1 MQILNVMPLFPR
13 TTTVGKLDLDH
24 EKITKRIAKE
34 FKREGN
40 WHDEDPFN
48 KTQPYLYK
56 DPKYK
61 ELSDEILKFVNHVC
75 EDVFSYEDANPEI
88 SLMWGT
94 ATPKGGSVHRHYHPN
109 SILSGVY
116 YPQNIEYTEIR
127 FYSPHRPT
135 ILPKIRYKNVY
146 SSVSMEYKPQQG
158 DVVLFPSD
166 LDHDVP
172 INTSDEVR
180 YSVAF
185 NIFFRGEMGHE
196 ETLSNVTL

>member
-1 MQILNVMPLFPR
+1 MPLFPR
-13 TTTVGKLDLDH
+13 TTIVGKLDLDH
-24 EKITKRIAKE
+24 EKMTENIAKE
-34 FKREGN
+34 FSREVN

-61 ELSDEILKFVNHVC
+61 KLSDEILNLVRYVC
-75 EDVFSYEDANPEI
+75 EDIFSYENVNPEI

-127 FYSPHRPT
+127 FFSPHRPT
-135 ILPKIRYKNVY
+135 ILPKIRYKSVY
-146 SSVSMEYKPQQG
+146 SSVTMEYKPQQG

-180 YSVAF
+180 YSIAF

-196 ETLSNVTL
+196 ETLSNITL

>member
-1 MQILNVMPLFPR
+1 MPLFPR
-13 TTTVGKLDLDH
+13 TTIVGKLDLDH
-24 EKITKRIAKE
+24 EKMTKRIAKE
-34 FKREGN
+34 FTREGN

-61 ELSDEILKFVNHVC
+61 KLSDEILNFVGYVC
-75 EDVFSYEDANPEI
+75 EDVLSYENVNPEI

-127 FYSPHRPT
+127 FFSPHRPT
-135 ILPKIRYKNVY
+135 ILPKIRYMNVY
-146 SSVSMEYKPQQG
+146 SSVTMQYKPQQG
-158 DVVLFPSD
+158 DIVLFPSD

>member
-1 MQILNVMPLFPR
+1 MPLFPR
-13 TTTVGKLDLDH
+13 TTIVGKLDLDH
-24 EKITKRIAKE
+24 EKMTKRIAKE
-34 FKREGN
+34 FTREGN

-61 ELSDEILKFVNHVC
+61 KLSDEILNFVGYVC
-75 EDVFSYEDANPEI
+75 EDVLSYENVNPEI

-127 FYSPHRPT
+127 FFSPHRPT
-135 ILPKIRYKNVY
+135 ILPKMRYMNVY
-146 SSVSMEYKPQQG
+146 SSVTMQYKPQQG
-158 DVVLFPSD
+158 DIVLFPSD